1 MDFNKKVTSNK
12 TRYVETEKKLIF
24 QMKLKLLL
32 TKVFTKDMINGYSIL
47 NEAKYFI
54 EDRSQNFLLLKPIY
68 STFKMTTGV
77 TETINCSL
85 KI

>member
-1 MDFNKKVTSNK
+1 MQRPKKVDLSNE
-12 TRYVETEKKLIF
+12 V
-24 QMKLKLLL
+24 KLLL

-77 TETINCSL
+77 TENNSL
-85 KI
+85 SLNLKWYN

>member
-1 MDFNKKVTSNK
+1 MQRPKKVDLSNE
-12 TRYVETEKKLIF
+12 V
-24 QMKLKLLL
+24 KLLL

-85 KI
+85 KIQGAVK

>member
-1 MDFNKKVTSNK
+1 M
-12 TRYVETEKKLIF
+12 
-24 QMKLKLLL
+24 
-32 TKVFTKDMINGYSIL
+32 TKVSTKDMINGYSIL